1 MNNPDNEIVL
11 LQTFSTDTEA
21 HLAQGY
27 LQSHGIEAILDNE
40 TLARIYP
47 LGFTG
52 WTGIR
57 MMVRR
62 SDLDEARR
70 LLEERPQLPQ

>member
-11 LQTFSTDTEA
+11 LQTFSTDSEA
-21 HLAQGY
+21 HLVQGY

-40 TLARIYP
+40 TFSRIYP
-47 LGFTG
+47 LGFSG

-62 SDLDEARR
+62 CDLNEARR
-70 LLEERPQLPQ
+70 LLDERPQLPH